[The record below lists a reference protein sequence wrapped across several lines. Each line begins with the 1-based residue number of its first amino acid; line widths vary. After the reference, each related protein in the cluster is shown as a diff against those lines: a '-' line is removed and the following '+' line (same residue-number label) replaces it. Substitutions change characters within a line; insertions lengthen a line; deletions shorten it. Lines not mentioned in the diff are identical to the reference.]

1 MRDIESLD
9 RYFLYIINLCSR
21 FNVDHWALIHY
32 MINGSA
38 FEKPVLYGCSNILE
52 FKQKVTM
59 YEILIFDYDMLKQ

>member
-1 MRDIESLD
+1 MLSV
-9 RYFLYIINLCSR
+9 Y
-21 FNVDHWALIHY
+21 VDDWALIHY

-52 FKQKVTM
+52 FKQKLTM